1 MFYVSLARPAVGKAR
16 VGFLIATLCDL
27 CSEFSFFFF
36 FQFVS
41 DDDVNVIIREVLGN
55 RGCFVGAN
63 WKLMGTTP
71 GMRVISYDFVL
82 L

>member
-1 MFYVSLARPAVGKAR
+1 MIYVLSFR
-16 VGFLIATLCDL
+16 
-27 CSEFSFFFF
+27 FFFF
-36 FQFVS
+36 FLFVS

-63 WKLMGTTP
+63 WKLMRTTP